1 MGKKKRFKLLSLL
14 LISLIIISLF
24 GLTLGV
30 FAEEVKSPPFTLP
43 GVVKIALEQGND
55 MRKALL
61 ELQQSEVNY
70 RQTKAD
76 LLLHPSIL
84 SELSN
89 ETARLV
95 AQRNYEIAQ
104 SNQTQV
110 VEESYYDI
118 LKLQR
123 AVILAQENITRSQKQ
138 LENVRAKFSLGMVAQ
153 IDVLSAEL
161 ELSKAQSDLN
171 NTESNLQLARMRF
184 NRLLGKDL
192 NTPVELASELTFEPS
207 EIDLD
212 KSIEY
217 ALTHRLEIK
226 KAEDDVVLKTKEVE
240 VNTNDFTPLL
250 VQKKSQIGL
259 QLSKASLED
268 VRANIILEIKQNYES
283 LKTAERAV
291 PLQEKNLV
299 KANESLKIAEAR
311 FDAGVITSIELIDAR
326 NDAYQAENSYLQA
339 VYDYNVAKAK
349 FYNSLGM
356 SLEERMKVFSED
368 EHPQS
373 PQPQE
378 KPDSEQQ
385 PTE

>member
-1 MGKKKRFKLLSLL
+1 
-14 LISLIIISLF
+14 
-24 GLTLGV
+24 LTLGV

-43 GVVKIALEQGND
+43 GAVKIALEQGND

-192 NTPVELASELTFEPS
+192 NAPVELASELTFEPS
-207 EIDLD
+207 EIDLN

-356 SLEERMKVFSED
+356 SLEERMKVFSKS

-378 KPDSEQQ
+378 QPESAQQ